1 MAQKIAAMKR
11 NYIFN
16 LFNPI
21 LEQHHKESSGRSVAV
36 ESRWECNGWL
46 TEPEFLSPTQDTFPQ
61 NEDGIF
67 L

>member
-1 MAQKIAAMKR
+1 M
-11 NYIFN
+11 
-16 LFNPI
+16 
-21 LEQHHKESSGRSVAV
+21 LEQHHKESSGGSAAV

-46 TEPEFLSPTQDTFPQ
+46 TEPEFLGLSLDALPQ